1 MKKGMIKLLVFCAV
15 FVLALIVIG
24 RIMNRGHDNL
34 TIEMAPASL
43 PLLSMEMDGVIYNQL
58 HGYTR
63 SMDTAFQRDT
73 VTVLGEGR
81 DTGFVVDTYGCS
93 VTGISAEVRSAD
105 GTRLVENLEIT
116 DYRTQ
121 RGQIRG
127 KIALKDLLDKDTDYS
142 LSIILKLD
150 EGEEVYYYTR
160 IIWGDSLYA
169 KEKLEY
175 VIDFHQRLYDREAA
189 RELIK
194 YLETDSRLEDNSS
207 FHKVNIHSSFRQITW
222 GELSVEEIAGPW
234 IRMTEAASQTA
245 SFLMDYV
252 VAVSGENGQNRYLVQ
267 EYYRVRYTTERMY
280 LLDYERTMTQIPDQE
295 NMCAND
301 KLLLGITG
309 TDVPMME
316 NEDGSVVVFQAA
328 NRLLS
333 YDVAANRLAVIFSF
347 YDTDSLDPRVIY
359 NQHSIKIL
367 DVDEGG
373 NVQFALYG
381 YMNRGRH
388 EGEVGVSLYT
398 YDSRRNTVEELVYIP
413 YERTYSVLAAEL
425 ERLLY
430 LNRDQKLYLQLN
442 DMIYVVNTAGKT
454 WSELINITHDGAL
467 QVSEDHKIVVWT
479 EGNDTYRNRVLNI
492 RNLSSDVLH
501 KVTVGEGE
509 AVMPLGFMDEDIIY
523 GVARMEDIVQ
533 ENSGRTFFPMY
544 RICIC
549 DSAGKL
555 MKEYTQA
562 RTYVTGCTV
571 ENNQI
576 ALERL
581 IRNEAGEYVATYPDH
596 IMNNTEQD
604 TAKNFV
610 VTADIDV
617 YERYVQIQTKSE
629 IDRKGIKIVTPKEV
643 VFEDGRELR
652 FPDGQER
659 PRYYVYGPYGVSG
672 IFFSPARAVNLAYD
686 MAGVVVDY
694 TGESIWMRGNR
705 HTRNQIM
712 AIKEVSAG
720 EEKSSVAAC
729 LDTIFQYE
737 GLARNS
743 EYLLAQGQSVREIL
757 ADNLENAQIL
767 DMAGCNLDSVLYYV
781 DQDIPVMAMLENG
794 EAVLITGFNEL
805 NVLILEPSADPAMY
819 RKGINDS
826 SQWFEENGNCFIT
839 YVKDK

>member
-1 MKKGMIKLLVFCAV
+1 MKRGMIKLLAFCAV
-15 FVLALIVIG
+15 FILALIVIG

-43 PLLSMEMDGVIYNQL
+43 PLLSMEMDGIIYNQL

-142 LSIILKLD
+142 LSFILKLD
-150 EGEEVYYYTR
+150 EGTEVYYYTR
-160 IIWGDSLYA
+160 IIWGDSLFA

-175 VIDFHQRLYDREAA
+175 VIDFHERLYDREAA

-222 GELSVEEIAGPW
+222 GELNVEEIAGPW

-252 VAVSGENGQNRYLVQ
+252 VAVSGENGQTRYLVQ
-267 EYYRVRYTTERMY
+267 EHYRVRYTTERMY

-333 YDVAANRLAVIFSF
+333 YDVTENRLAVIFSF

-359 NQHSIKIL
+359 DQHSIKIL

-388 EGEVGVSLYT
+388 EGEVGISLYT
-398 YDSRRNTVEELVYIP
+398 FDSRRNTVEELVYIP
-413 YERTYSVLAAEL
+413 YDRTYSVLAAEL
-425 ERLLY
+425 DRLLY
-430 LNRDQKLYLQLN
+430 LNRDRKLYLQLN
-442 DMIYVVNTAGKT
+442 DMVYVVDIAGKT
-454 WSELINITHDGAL
+454 WAGLINITHDGAL
-467 QVSEDHKIVVWT
+467 QVSDDHKIAVWP
-479 EGNDTYRNRVLNI
+479 EGNDTYRSQVLNI
-492 RNLSSDVLH
+492 RNLSSDVLN
-501 KVTVGEGE
+501 KVNVGEGE

-523 GVARMEDIVQ
+523 GVARLEDIVR

-549 DSAGKL
+549 DPAGKL
-555 MKEYTQA
+555 MKEYRQPGI
-562 RTYVTGCTV
+562 YVTGCTV

-581 IRNEAGEYVATYPDH
+581 TRTEAGEYAETYSDH

-610 VTADIDV
+610 VAADIDV

-629 IDRKGIKIVTPKEV
+629 IDQKSIKIVTPKEV
-643 VFEDGRELR
+643 VFEDGRELK
-652 FPDGQER
+652 FPDGQESA
-659 PRYYVYGPYGVSG
+659 RYYVYGPYGVNG

-686 MAGVVVDY
+686 MAGVVVDH
-694 TGESIWMRGNR
+694 TGERIWMRGNR

-712 AIKEVSAG
+712 AIKEVSAS

-737 GLARNS
+737 GLVRNS

-757 ADNLENAQIL
+757 ENNLEGAQIL

-781 DQDIPVMAMLENG
+781 DRDIPVMALLENG
-794 EAVLITGFNEL
+794 EAVLITGYNEL
-805 NVLILEPSADPAMY
+805 NLLILEPSADPAMY

-839 YVKDK
+839 YVKNK